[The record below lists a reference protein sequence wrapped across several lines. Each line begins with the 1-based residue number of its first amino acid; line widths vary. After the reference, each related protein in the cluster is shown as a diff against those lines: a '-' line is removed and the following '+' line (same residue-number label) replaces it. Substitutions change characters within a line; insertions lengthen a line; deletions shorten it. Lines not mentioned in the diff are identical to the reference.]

1 MASGFT
7 VKHFK
12 VHGSADDRIT
22 VHQWES
28 VEHTWPNHSHPEY
41 KLGVSEGG
49 TGTFFYRGQRYFTG
63 PGKLLVIHPNE
74 VHSCTATGAWR
85 YLYAAPNVIANIVR
99 TFDRNGDIEPLLL
112 PPVIDDAQLAELVLQ
127 AHRAMDNGD
136 PQLDQES
143 AFYEAICELLVR
155 QASLPDIPKK
165 QGRANIRRVKESLEA
180 KFRENVS
187 LHELAQLAGTSAPY
201 LSRVFSKEVGIPIQA
216 YLSQIRVRRAQ
227 QMLMAGE
234 TLIEVAHAAGFADQS
249 HFTRHFKRFVGVAP
263 GAYSK
268 AVHPSSDS

>member
-1 MASGFT
+1 M
-7 VKHFK
+7 KHFK
-12 VHGSADDRIT
+12 VRGSADDRIT

-49 TGTFFYRGQRYFTG
+49 TGTFFYRGQRYSTG

-85 YLYAAPNVIANIVR
+85 YLYADPSVVANIVR

-112 PPVIDDAQLAELVLQ
+112 PPVIDDTQLVELVLQ
-127 AHRAMDNGD
+127 AHRAMDDGD

-143 AFYEAICELLVR
+143 AFYDAICELLVR
-155 QASLPDIPKK
+155 HASLPDIPKK
-165 QGRANIRRVKESLEA
+165 QGRANIRRVRDSLEA
-180 KFRENVS
+180 RFRENVS

-234 TLIEVAHAAGFADQS
+234 TLSNVAYAAGFADQS
-249 HFTRHFKRFVGVAP
+249 HFTRHFKRFIGVAP

-268 AVHPSSDS
+268 AVNPSSNS

>member
-12 VHGSADDRIT
+12 VRGSADDGIT

-28 VEHTWPNHSHPEY
+28 GEHTWPNHSHPEY

-49 TGTFFYRGQRYFTG
+49 TGTFFYRGQRYSTG

-85 YLYAAPNVIANIVR
+85 YLYADPNVVANIVR

-112 PPVIDDAQLAELVLQ
+112 PPVIDDTQLVELVLR
-127 AHRAMDNGD
+127 AHRAMDDGNS
-136 PQLDQES
+136 QLDQES
-143 AFYEAICELLVR
+143 AFYDAICELLVR
-155 QASLPDIPKK
+155 HASLSDIPKQ
-165 QGRANIRRVKESLEA
+165 QGRVNIRRVQESLEA
-180 KFRENVS
+180 RFRENVS

-201 LSRVFSKEVGIPIQA
+201 LSRVFSKEVGMPIQL

-227 QMLMAGE
+227 QMLKAGE
-234 TLIEVAHAAGFADQS
+234 TLANVAYAAGFTDQS
-249 HFTRHFKRFVGVAP
+249 HFTRHFKRFIGVAP
-263 GAYSK
+263 GTYSK
-268 AVHPSSDS
+268 AVNSTGTP